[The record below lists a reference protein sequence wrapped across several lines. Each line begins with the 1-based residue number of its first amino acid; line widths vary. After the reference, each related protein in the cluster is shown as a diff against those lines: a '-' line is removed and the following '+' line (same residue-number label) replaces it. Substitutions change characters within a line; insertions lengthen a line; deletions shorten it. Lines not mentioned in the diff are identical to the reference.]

1 MVWNSSRFVEFVSN
15 GLKAKTQL
23 PEKCYPSSCVFVMNL
38 NTNTDVLVAPLRPV
52 QRLHELSS
60 AEVADLF
67 QTVQKVEAVM
77 GRVHNTSSTTV
88 SVQDGPLAGQT
99 IQVTTVQ
106 RYFIVTKGAES
117 EGLGFFP

>member
-1 MVWNSSRFVEFVSN
+1 
-15 GLKAKTQL
+15 
-23 PEKCYPSSCVFVMNL
+23 MNL

-99 IQVTTVQ
+99 IQVRTVQ
-106 RYFIVTKGAES
+106 TYVSVREGAES
-117 EGLGFFP
+117 EGYP